1 MCYNSASIFC
11 VDRPSNIL
19 CDRSSHGLDEIDEG
33 DAMVSKFRRDFP
45 PNLLWKSTIEQI
57 GMKFRKAP
65 KCQSVNVES
74 CFLFVTPCKQ
84 SLHYKS
90 NDSS

>member
-1 MCYNSASIFC
+1 
-11 VDRPSNIL
+11 
-19 CDRSSHGLDEIDEG
+19 
-33 DAMVSKFRRDFP
+33 
-45 PNLLWKSTIEQI
+45 
-57 GMKFRKAP
+57 
-65 KCQSVNVES
+65 VNVES